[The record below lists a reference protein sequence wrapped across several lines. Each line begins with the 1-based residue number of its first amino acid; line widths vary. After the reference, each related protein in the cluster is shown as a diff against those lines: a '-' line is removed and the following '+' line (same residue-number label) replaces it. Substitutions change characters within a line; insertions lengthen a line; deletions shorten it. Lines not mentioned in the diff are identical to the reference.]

1 MTRRSAR
8 IATYFMIAA
17 MIGTLSAQQPTIIL
31 PTSTSAPN
39 GIAPNGIGA
48 TTTELLFSQPFG
60 TGAPQSRGIYSA
72 TNFTSSGAI
81 LNTTVTNTVTLPTT
95 MNAENYFYISPGVAG
110 FAAGAVFSTNP
121 SSGTTDAVFRNGA
134 LFLNGIPDQSP
145 GHAGITFDTVG
156 TFGNALIVTTPSGI
170 FGFNSAGA
178 LLFAYPAPAGFLL
191 ESASIAPLTNSACPG
206 CLYLTSESIAAAAGG
221 PGPFPN
227 GNIYV
232 IKPNTPSGISP
243 TFVVTSPDVE
253 PESLLF
259 VAPQVCTLSGTHF
272 SYFVSGYAAGA
283 QINNNA
289 STSGALLAYS
299 QAQIAALSG
308 QALIPFEGG
317 TTLGGHIVSFNPLT
331 NAFTP
336 FSTPTPIP
344 AATPPTYQLE
354 GASLVACAPATG
366 CPATQGF
373 WKHHAFP
380 ASMFTNGTV
389 MIAGVSYTASDLVN
403 ILNTPPAGGNA
414 ALILM
419 NQLIAALANEAAGAQ
434 NVGVIEDGVN
444 VNLAIADALSLLQ
457 FGLPQPGFPGTNPA
471 GVVFPINFN
480 SSTGNFVQAS
490 TTLGGYLTT
499 LANVLDAYNSAV
511 GLNCQEP

>member
-1 MTRRSAR
+1 
-8 IATYFMIAA
+8 
-17 MIGTLSAQQPTIIL
+17 
-31 PTSTSAPN
+31 
-39 GIAPNGIGA
+39 
-48 TTTELLFSQPFG
+48 LFSQPFG
-60 TGAPQSRGIYSA
+60 TGAPQARGIYSA
-72 TNFTSSGAI
+72 SNFTASGTV
-81 LNTTVTNTVTLPTT
+81 LNATIAETVTLPTT
-95 MNAENYFYISPGVAG
+95 TSAENYFYISPGFAG
-110 FAAGAVFSTNP
+110 FTAGTVFSTNP
-121 SSGTTDAVFRNGA
+121 SGATTDSVFKNGA
-134 LFLNGIPDQSP
+134 LFISGIPDQSP

-170 FGFNSAGA
+170 FGFNSAGV

-191 ESASIAPLTNSACPG
+191 ESATVAPLTNSACPG
-206 CLYLTSESIAAAAGG
+206 CLYLTSESVAAAAGG
-221 PGPFPN
+221 SGPN
-227 GNIYV
+227 GNIYI
-232 IKPNTPSGISP
+232 IKPNTPSGTSP
-243 TFVVTSPDVE
+243 TLVATTPGVE
-253 PESLLF
+253 PESILF
-259 VAPQVCTLSGTHF
+259 VTPQVCTLSGTNF
-272 SYFVSGYAAGA
+272 SYFVSGYAAGS
-283 QINNNA
+283 QIFNSA

-317 TTLGGHIVSFNPLT
+317 PTVAGHIVSFNPST
-331 NAFTP
+331 NAFTA

-344 AATPPTYQLE
+344 AAAPPAYQLE

-373 WKHHAFP
+373 WKHHSFP
-380 ASMFTNGTV
+380 PSMFTNGTV
-389 MIAGVSYTASDLVN
+389 AIAGVSYTSSQLVN

-419 NQLIAALANEAAGAQ
+419 DQLIAALANEAAGAQ

-444 VNLAIADALSLLQ
+444 VNLAIAEALSLLQ
-457 FGLPQPGFPGTNPA
+457 FGLPQPGFPGTNPT
-471 GVVFPINFN
+471 GVLFPINFN

-499 LANVLDAYNSAV
+499 LANILNDYNSAV